1 MYREAGGELVTIGTD
16 AHEPGHMADGLDRA
30 AALIGACGFR
40 YITLYE
46 KRNPKPI
53 KLEDVL

>member
-1 MYREAGGELVTIGTD
+1 MTIGTD
-16 AHEPGHMADGLDRA
+16 AHEPKHMADGLDRA